1 MNQNQE
7 VKDEIIFDAKAKI
20 RSEKMDEIIFDAK
33 AKKRVELKDE
43 IIFDAKAKMRAD
55 NKLESVD
62 SNSTLPEY
70 FSKRSIKSEQKLPP
84 LESTNILEDD
94 FSSSDIECE
103 DEAELVDYDFGEFF
117 KTDKKRKKEKKKKKH
132 YDTEDS
138 INKFVA
144 SLPINSKPD
153 PSTNQT
159 CEQSDLIL
167 NSLEEQ
173 LLSKLHMLRFE
184 GGLYYFNGYCYIPL
198 RDEME
203 TLEVFRSYVSE
214 SALGVK
220 SLRPFNDLY
229 KFIKTSPLLIPDDL
243 NERLQTS
250 KKYVVLNNGALNL
263 KKLKLTNPSPKIIKF
278 FKIDASWDTTP
289 PKRFLKFLRSSCGND
304 EQIMTRVAEVIG
316 YLLSGSNDGKVF
328 FVIGTASNSGKS
340 TLGELLKNIIG
351 ENLVSAIPPHKLGER
366 FALGSNR
373 GKILNLAMD
382 VPKGKLN
389 AVAVSNIKAI
399 TGNDMIT
406 IEEKYQKAEMI
417 KSQTRFLF
425 GTNHPIT
432 IPTDEDDEAFWERM
446 IIIPFNIKIDESKR
460 DPKLLEKLLK
470 EKDSIVTYCLRH
482 YRKVF
487 LNNHRFSECD
497 EADIMKQK
505 WQKGEESYHSWNRFW
520 YERVEVTGRKSDYV
534 FSTDLYEAYREYCK
548 ERGWEPINNKAAIRW
563 VESNIPEKICQYKR
577 IHKTDQNPRHG
588 FVGIKKIE

>member
-1 MNQNQE
+1 MNQDNE
-7 VKDEIIFDAKAKI
+7 IREEITFNSKDQRDVITFNSKAKRREDNKTKNANSI
-20 RSEKMDEIIFDAK
+20 SAMPSYLAKRIIVSEKKEQTAASKNYFEKEIPALDIDDESDSDRMDDDYCVKVI
-33 AKKRVELKDE
+33 R
-43 IIFDAKAKMRAD
+43 
-55 NKLESVD
+55 
-62 SNSTLPEY
+62 
-70 FSKRSIKSEQKLPP
+70 QKNQ
-84 LESTNILEDD
+84 T
-94 FSSSDIECE
+94 
-103 DEAELVDYDFGEFF
+103 
-117 KTDKKRKKEKKKKKH
+117 KKKKKKKKSA
-132 YDTEDS
+132 DAED
-138 INKFVA
+138 IIKKVVA
-144 SLPINSKPD
+144 SRLQINSKPD
-153 PSTNQT
+153 PSTNQ
-159 CEQSDLIL
+159 QGNPSDLIL

-184 GGLYYFNGYCYIPL
+184 GGIYYFNGYCYIPL

-203 TLEVFRSYVSE
+203 MLEVFRSYVSE

-229 KFIKTSPLLIPDDL
+229 KYIKTSPLLIPDDL
-243 NERLQTS
+243 EERLQKS
-250 KKYVVLNNGALNL
+250 KKYVVLNNGVLNL
-263 KKLKLTNPSPKIIKF
+263 KKLKLTNPSPQIIKF
-278 FKIDASWDTTP
+278 FKVDANWDTSL
-289 PKRFLKFLRSSCGND
+289 PKHFLKFLRSSCGND
-304 EQIMTRVAEVIG
+304 EQIMTRVAEVMG

-340 TLGELLKNIIG
+340 TLGEFLKNLMG
-351 ENLVSAIPPHKLGER
+351 EKLVSAIPPHKLGER

-399 TGNDMIT
+399 TGNDQIT

-432 IPTDEDDEAFWERM
+432 IPSDENDEAFWERM

-460 DPKLLEKLLK
+460 DPKLLEKLLE
-470 EKDSIVTYCLRH
+470 EKDSIVTYCLKQ

-487 LNNHRFSECD
+487 LNNNRFSECD

-520 YERVEVTGRKSDYV
+520 NECITITGKNSDFV
-534 FSTDLYEAYREYCK
+534 FSTELYEVYCNYCADK
-548 ERGWEPINNKAAIRW
+548 RWEPINNKAAIRW
-563 VESNIPEKICQYKR
+563 VESNVPKELCHYKR
-577 IHKTDQNPRHG
+577 IHKTGTNPRHG
-588 FVGIKKIE
+588 FVGIKIKKNE